1 MDIGHSL
8 LLLLVLGDFLWSN
21 DGRQLIY
28 LVRVLR
34 LFVTQVLIESCHGV
48 LLQLLRMTRLR

>member
-8 LLLLVLGDFLWSN
+8 LLLLVLGDFLGSN

-34 LFVTQVLIESCHGV
+34 LFVTQVLIESCHSV
-48 LLQLLRMTRLR
+48 LLQLLRMTSLR